1 MKKNLITLAMIFSVV
16 LNLGFIGIYCFQR
29 ADLYARKQGHASHK
43 QFLYEELN
51 LSPEQL
57 EKFEPGRDSFHAY
70 LNRQGKRIQARRLE
84 LIDLLAEDVPDRK
97 AIEAKHKQIQLLQQ
111 QMQTRV
117 IDHFINE
124 SSILT
129 AEQRKKFFVL
139 IKGRI
144 GKNEGSCPGW
154 MLRVRPESAPGES
167 R

>member
-1 MKKNLITLAMIFSVV
+1 MKKNLLTLAIIFSVV
-16 LNLGFIGIYCFQR
+16 LNLGFIGTYCFQR
-29 ADLYARKQGHASHK
+29 TGLYARKQGHANPK
-43 QFLYEELN
+43 QFLYEQLN

-57 EKFEPGRDSFHAY
+57 KKFEPGRDNFHAY
-70 LNRQGKRIQARRLE
+70 LNQQRKRIQARRLE
-84 LIDLLAEDVPDRK
+84 LIDLLAEDAPDRK
-97 AIEAKHKQIQLLQQ
+97 VIEAKHKQIQLLQQ

-117 IDHFINE
+117 IDHLMNE

-144 GKNEGSCPGW
+144 EKNDGSCPGW
-154 MLRVRPESAPGES
+154 MLRGRAKDTPGGS